1 MLIGISTK
9 QDVLNHFSKWLNK
22 EYPIID
28 QDDDLY
34 TQLIMA
40 SADDLINDDGADY
53 WGDQSVKTL
62 FERAKDKLQGK

>member
-9 QDVLNHFSKWLNK
+9 EDVLTHFTKWLER

-28 QDDDLY
+28 QDDELY

-53 WGDQSVKTL
+53 WGDRSVKTL